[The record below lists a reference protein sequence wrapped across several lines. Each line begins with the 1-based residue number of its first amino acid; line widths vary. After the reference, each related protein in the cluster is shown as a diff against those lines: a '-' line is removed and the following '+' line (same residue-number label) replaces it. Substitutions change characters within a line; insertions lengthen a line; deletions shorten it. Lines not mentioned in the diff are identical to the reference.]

1 MKVLEML
8 NYVRAEQKWIND
20 FINAFNETELIYDR
34 FCSEVYNELDID
46 LLVEKYENAGAYLDL
61 DWNAGA
67 TKVVLCLKNFAFKS
81 PYTYMVNYYTEEDY
95 NELSDSEKKECDRD
109 EEGWFSKIPF
119 FMGSTG
125 NYCDVEA
132 KVYQK
137 ALSYGVADF
146 FAETVRIP
154 GTHVYVQERYLMAF
168 DEYNGRDDAPLSKT
182 EINDIRKTC
191 CFYNSIPDRVIS
203 WWANHYSYSD
213 LLKLGTFLK
222 LYDINDLHAGNIA
235 FFPDGKL
242 KIIDYSGYCSSTSN
256 LV

>member
-20 FINAFNETELIYDR
+20 FINAFNETELVYDR
-34 FCSEVYNELDID
+34 LCSEVYNEFDID
-46 LLVEKYENAGAYLDL
+46 LLVEKYKNAGVYLNL
-61 DWNAGA
+61 DWDAGA
-67 TKVVLCLKNFAFKS
+67 TKVVFCLKNFAFKS
-81 PYTYMVNYYTEEDY
+81 PYTYMVDYYTEEDY
-95 NELSDSEKKECDRD
+95 NELSDNEKKKCDRD

-119 FMGSTG
+119 FMGSAG

-146 FAETVRIP
+146 FAETANIP
-154 GTHVYVQERYLMAF
+154 GTHIYVQERYSMAF
-168 DEYNGRDDAPLSKT
+168 DRYFDEEEWTLSKS
-182 EINDIRKTC
+182 EISDIRKSC
-191 CFYNSIPDRVIS
+191 RFRFSDRAIS
-203 WWANHYSYSD
+203 WLANHYSSSE
-213 LLKLGTFLK
+213 LMKLGTFLEI
-222 LYDINDLHAGNIA
+222 YDINDLHDGNFA